1 MMVNPIVFVCVGRE
15 DGCTKELVATALEG
29 CPYTLIDLG
38 TKNFSDHDPKGQNS
52 GDDFLHMAEQ
62 MVQHNPIIL
71 ACPVYWY
78 SVPAIVKRFVDRW
91 GDLLDGRK
99 DIARKLQGKKMFVIA
114 PYGTYPDGIAGF
126 EEPLKNT
133 ANYMSMHYSGT
144 LFHYTG
150 EDPQGIAENLPRMAE
165 FRKRLLG

>member
-1 MMVNPIVFVCVGRE
+1 MVNPIVFVCVGRE

-71 ACPVYWY
+71 ACPVSGYCEAIRRSVGRLIGWPKRHCAEAPREKNVCYCSLRDLSRWY
-78 SVPAIVKRFVDRW
+78 CRLRRTPQK
-91 GDLLDGRK
+91 
-99 DIARKLQGKKMFVIA
+99 
-114 PYGTYPDGIAGF
+114 
-126 EEPLKNT
+126 
-133 ANYMSMHYSGT
+133 YSQ
-144 LFHYTG
+144 LYVH
-150 EDPQGIAENLPRMAE
+150 AL
-165 FRKRLLG
+165 